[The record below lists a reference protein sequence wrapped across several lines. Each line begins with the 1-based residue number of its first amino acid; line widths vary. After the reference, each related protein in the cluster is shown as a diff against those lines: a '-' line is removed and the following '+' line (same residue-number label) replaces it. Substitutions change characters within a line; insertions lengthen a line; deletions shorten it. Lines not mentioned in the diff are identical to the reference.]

1 MKKLNHKNV
10 LIIGNCAKEYAFA
23 KKLSE
28 LDYIEKIFV
37 APGNDAMKEFCECV
51 DIRENSPIELLEFA
65 LENNVDLTVV
75 LSEKAIKADVVGF
88 FTDNGQQV
96 FGPTAKSAE
105 ICTCKSYGKR
115 FMYKLRVPTPKF
127 GIFEKSN
134 LATDYVRNAELPIV
148 VKTDEFRGING
159 TLVCG
164 SFDIARAFIDESFL
178 RGEQRIILEDFVYG
192 HEFSFY
198 VITDGYNALPLTSVA
213 NYKFDLDGDGGLLTP
228 GMGCFAPDY
237 KISLDNEQFIM
248 NEIIFPALETLAQNE
263 TPYVGILGVD
273 AVLTPDGEVVA
284 LEFNSSLQEHDCQ
297 SVLSLINDDL
307 YLLMQACATGSFAD
321 DYSNINI
328 SDDFSVSAVL
338 SSGRK
343 SGAIIYGLDNLD
355 ESTKIAHFNTR
366 KNKYLEYET
375 VGGRT
380 LLVTKNAKTI
390 SIAVNNLYEELD
402 TITFEGKKY
411 RKDLC
416 LVNSY

>member
-1 MKKLNHKNV
+1 
-10 LIIGNCAKEYAFA
+10 
-23 KKLSE
+23 
-28 LDYIEKIFV
+28 
-37 APGNDAMKEFCECV
+37 MKEFCECV

-178 RGEQRIILEDFVYG
+178 RGEQKIILEDFVYG